1 MDLCPE
7 TAQLLVLTLSA
18 TDCPPHQLLVLT
30 QSVSSKL
37 ELESTLFHPVFAQYA
52 PQIAELATAE
62 WGQVMALTLPLS
74 ATDCPPHQA
83 EWGQVMALTLPLSAT
98 ECPPHQLFLKEVS
111 HALRALL
118 LIARRR
124 GSQLGAFEKF
134 LPLWRA
140 MSRMNM
146 RFGPL
151 WKDAQVIASSNC
163 LDGL

>member
-74 ATDCPPHQA
+74 ATDCPPHQ
-83 EWGQVMALTLPLSAT
+83 
-98 ECPPHQLFLKEVS
+98 LFLKEVS

-163 LDGL
+163 LDG